1 MDISSL
7 KATPRANPVETVA
20 TFRKLTRDDTQ
31 RIQDHF
37 LRLAPSDRKLRFLS
51 SPRDEVINAYCARL
65 DWPSSMLIGAFVD
78 NVLRGIGELVQVTGW
93 SRPSAEIALSV
104 ESAYQNVG
112 IGSELLRRLSILAR
126 NRYIDRLSM
135 LCLRENS
142 KMQRIARKFNAEL
155 SHNPGEVEGQISSPW
170 PSYMSIL
177 EEIVGDGTAFFN
189 AVFNL
194 DEETLR

>member
-7 KATPRANPVETVA
+7 KVNPRVKPAEATA

-37 LRLAPSDRKLRFLS
+37 LRLAPTDRKLRFLS

-65 DWPSSMLIGAFVD
+65 DWSSSMLIGAFVD
-78 NVLRGIGELVQVTGW
+78 NVLRGIGELVQVTSW
-93 SRPSAEIALSV
+93 PRPSAEIALSV
-104 ESAYQNVG
+104 EAAYQNAG
-112 IGSELLRRLSILAR
+112 IGSELLRRILVLAR

-135 LCLRENS
+135 LCLQENR

-155 SHNPGEVEGQISSPW
+155 SYNPGEVEGQISSPW

-194 DEETLR
+194 HEETPR

>member
-65 DWPSSMLIGAFVD
+65 D
-78 NVLRGIGELVQVTGW
+78 
-93 SRPSAEIALSV
+93 
-104 ESAYQNVG
+104 
-112 IGSELLRRLSILAR
+112 
-126 NRYIDRLSM
+126 
-135 LCLRENS
+135 
-142 KMQRIARKFNAEL
+142 
-155 SHNPGEVEGQISSPW
+155 
-170 PSYMSIL
+170 
-177 EEIVGDGTAFFN
+177 
-189 AVFNL
+189 
-194 DEETLR
+194 